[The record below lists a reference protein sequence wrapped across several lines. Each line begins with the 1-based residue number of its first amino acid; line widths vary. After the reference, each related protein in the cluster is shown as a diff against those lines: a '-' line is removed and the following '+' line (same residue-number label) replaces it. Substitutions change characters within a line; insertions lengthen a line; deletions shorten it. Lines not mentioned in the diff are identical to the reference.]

1 VSRIAYFGPQGT
13 FTEQAA
19 LGLVD
24 VTDELVPV
32 DTPPAAL
39 AAVRDGDVDAACVP
53 VENSVEGA
61 VNATMDALVD
71 GAPLIAVAEAVL
83 PIRFSVLVRPG
94 TIPADVRT
102 VASHPHALAQ
112 VRGWLSVHLPGAA
125 LVAATSTAAAAIGVV
140 TGEYDAAVTA
150 PVATNHYPL
159 AALATDVADVAD
171 AATRF
176 LLLRRPG
183 PLPEPTGADRT
194 SLVAFTADRTGA
206 LADLLVELA
215 QRGINLTRIESRP
228 TRGRLGEYRF
238 YFDIDG
244 HIAEARLGDAIAA
257 LRRQCTSVRFLGS
270 YPKADGQATTVAPG
284 TADDDF
290 AAAADWVRQVRE
302 GKGAWCGS
310 SWPGTGRP
318 TRMSGWPS
326 TRSRRVA
333 R

>member
-1 VSRIAYFGPQGT
+1 MSRIAYFGPQGT

-24 VTDELVPV
+24 AAAGELIPV

-39 AAVRDGDVDAACVP
+39 AAVRSGAADAACVP

-61 VNATMDALVD
+61 VNSTMDALVD
-71 GAPLIAVAEAVL
+71 GDPLVAVAEAVL

-94 TIPADVRT
+94 TTATDVRT

-112 VRGWLSVHLPGAA
+112 VRTWLAEHVPQATI
-125 LVAATSTAAAAIGVV
+125 VASTSTAAAAVAV
-140 TGEYDAAVTA
+140 AAGEFDAAVTA
-150 PVATNHYPL
+150 PVAATHYPL
-159 AALATDVADVAD
+159 ATLATDIADVAD

-183 PLPEPTGADRT
+183 RLPEPTGADRT

-215 QRGINLTRIESRP
+215 ERGINLTRIESRP

-238 YFDIDG
+238 YFDVDG
-244 HIAEARLGDAIAA
+244 HIAEARLGDAVAA
-257 LRRQCTSVRFLGS
+257 LRRRCASVRFLGS
-270 YPKADGQATTVAPG
+270 YPKADGQATAPTPG
-284 TADDDF
+284 TTDDDF
-290 AAAADWVRQVRE
+290 TAAAEWVHQIRE
-302 GKGAWCGS
+302 GKGA
-310 SWPGTGRP
+310 
-318 TRMSGWPS
+318 
-326 TRSRRVA
+326 
-333 R
+333 